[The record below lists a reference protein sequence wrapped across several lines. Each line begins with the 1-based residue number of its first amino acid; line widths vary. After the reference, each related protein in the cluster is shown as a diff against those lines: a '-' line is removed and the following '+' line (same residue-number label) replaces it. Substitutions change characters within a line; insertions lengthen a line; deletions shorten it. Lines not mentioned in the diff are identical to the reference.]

1 MPGMVW
7 RVSCVVP
14 HFSKK
19 LIKTR
24 LLCSSTPPTLWRLKS
39 KVDERIAQ
47 GKLRGLTVI
56 NYASEVDFS
65 SNDYLGLSRCK
76 VVADNVRYEYE
87 TYLRQELGQPL
98 SGSTGSRLLTGNSS
112 LHEDTEIFLA
122 QFHNQKY
129 ALVANSGWDL
139 NFGVCSSIPC
149 ATSLVLFDELV
160 HNSIIMGIRS
170 GRQKLVE
177 SFIHNKVDD
186 IINIFKKN
194 PDVED
199 KLIIVES
206 IYSMDGDQCPISDV
220 LAIAK
225 EHNAMV
231 LVDEAHSVGVYGKRG
246 EGLLCS
252 LGLQNHPN
260 LLGIIYTFGKAVGAH
275 GAVIT
280 TNHEGV
286 VEYLLNY
293 CRPLVY
299 STSLPAHSMITIRA
313 CYERME
319 KSIESRIKLF
329 QNILLFKK
337 ISADVNLP
345 LLSSDS
351 MIQSVMIPTNDAVV
365 AVAKVLREKG
375 FACLP
380 IRAPTVP
387 IGSERIRIIIHAQNT
402 ENEIRDLCNC
412 LCSAIWK
419 FNIKH

>member
-1 MPGMVW
+1 
-7 RVSCVVP
+7 
-14 HFSKK
+14 
-19 LIKTR
+19 
-24 LLCSSTPPTLWRLKS
+24 LKS

-112 LHEDTEIFLA
+112 LHEDTENFLA

-194 PDVED
+194 PGVED

-293 CRPLVY
+293 SRPLVY

-412 LCSAIWK
+412 LCSVIWK